1 VFAAGDVTTF
11 PVKQGGIA
19 AQQAESAA
27 HTIAAEAGVDV
38 KPYRFRPVLR
48 GYLLTG
54 AEPRYLRRELRTGL
68 DTVSPDPL
76 WWPPAKIVG
85 RYLSPFLAELAG
97 GDATAEPPSRPDALR
112 VDVEVESD
120 DEPARP
126 WESPQPEVRDG
137 DGSTVGDVMS
147 PEFLTARADELL
159 GDAAARMRE
168 HDAGSVLVVDGDRLI
183 GILTSRDLLR
193 AFAARAHPAEAQV
206 RHWMTAEPI
215 AVSATTTLGTAAFL
229 MTERNIHHLPVV
241 DGDRPIGM
249 VGLRAA
255 ARAAR
260 WNLGI
265 GLGF

>member
-27 HTIAAEAGVDV
+27 HAIAAEAGVDV
-38 KPYRFRPVLR
+38 KPHRFRPVLR

-54 AEPRYLRRELRTGL
+54 AEPQYLRRELRTGL

-97 GDATAEPPSRPDALR
+97 TDTAAELLPRPGVLR
-112 VDVEVESD
+112 VDVEVGESTRPE
-120 DEPARP
+120 EPRP
-126 WESPQPEVRDG
+126 PESREG
-137 DGSTVGDVMS
+137 DVSTVGEVMS
-147 PEFLTARADELL
+147 TEFLTAGPAEPL
-159 GDAAARMRE
+159 GDVAARMRE
-168 HDAGSVLVVDGDRLI
+168 HETGSALVVDGERLI

-206 RHWMTAEPI
+206 RHWMTAEPL
-215 AVSATTTLGTAAFL
+215 AVSATESLGAAVFL

-241 DGDRPIGM
+241 DGERPIGM

-255 ARAAR
+255 ARTAG